1 MDVVWPQGDDHNDNF
16 NDHNRRTNYDSRTN
30 YDHHDGG
37 PDDYYV
43 NHDHNDHD
51 YHNYGRSDN
60 YDLCSW

>member
-1 MDVVWPQGDDHNDNF
+1 MDVVWPQGDDKHD
-16 NDHNRRTNYDSRTN
+16 DHNRRTIHNRRTN

-43 NHDHNDHD
+43 NHDHDHD
-51 YHNYGRSDN
+51 YHDYHNDGRSDN